1 MHVAHWFPE
10 KFATRRGLAG
20 FRWRNLAT
28 TTIKV
33 LALVKPLLPN
43 FPFFF
48 ALALDSII
56 RQLAGNVPL
65 G

>member
-1 MHVAHWFPE
+1 MRVAHWFPE
-10 KFATRRGLAG
+10 KFASLLALARY
-20 FRWRNLAT
+20 RWRNLAT

-33 LALVKPLLPN
+33 LALSKPFLPN
-43 FPFFF
+43 FRFLL

-56 RQLAGNVPL
+56 RQLAGNVLL